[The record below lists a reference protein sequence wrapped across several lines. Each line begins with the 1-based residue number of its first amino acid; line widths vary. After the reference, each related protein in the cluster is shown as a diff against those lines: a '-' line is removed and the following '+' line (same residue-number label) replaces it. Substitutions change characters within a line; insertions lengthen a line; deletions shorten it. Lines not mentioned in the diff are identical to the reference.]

1 MRDNIFFDTNIILY
15 SYSVDEPQKRE
26 IANKLIFSQ
35 NEILIS
41 TQIINE
47 TVNIL
52 YKKFKIDTKNIIK
65 VIEELEDIFKIVN
78 FSINTQKYALYIKNK
93 YNFQYYDSLVL
104 STALENRCNII
115 FSEDF
120 QHNQIIENRLKII
133 NPFKGNNI

>member
-15 SYSVDEPQKRE
+15 SYSEDEPQKRE

-35 NEILIS
+35 NEVLIS
-41 TQIINE
+41 TQVINE

-93 YNFQYYDSLVL
+93 YNFQYYDSLIL

>member
-15 SYSVDEPQKRE
+15 SYSEDEPQKRE

-35 NEILIS
+35 NEVLIS
-41 TQIINE
+41 TQVINE

-65 VIEELEDIFKIVN
+65 VIEEVEDIFKIVN

-93 YNFQYYDSLVL
+93 YNFQYYDSLIL